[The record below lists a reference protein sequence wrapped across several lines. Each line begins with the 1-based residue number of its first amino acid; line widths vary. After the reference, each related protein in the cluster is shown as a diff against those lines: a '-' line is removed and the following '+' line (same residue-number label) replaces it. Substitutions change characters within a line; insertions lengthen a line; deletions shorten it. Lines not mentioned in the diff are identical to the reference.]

1 MKKYTYLILAAII
14 LFYGNTALSNDAG
27 NNKSSSNENK
37 KEVVPGSG
45 QSGTTI
51 SLGYDEGKLK
61 YYEYLNG
68 NELDSDKGTLKGGYL
83 EVRTDY
89 YDIFARLSFDYVSTN
104 DATYNGFLQDLSGN
118 ILGPYSHT
126 IKEKFA
132 LTVGDFGYKVLNFGT
147 TTVSL
152 YGGVGYWYWL
162 RGENNLPD
170 YEETYSWF
178 FVEGGVNG
186 AVRVGRFLFQLD
198 GTLTYPISPTMTTS
212 VAGTFD
218 KATFRLGPKVG
229 YRAEAPIRFDFSRG
243 DETSVFLFV
252 TPYYLK
258 WNVRQSD
265 EVTLTS
271 GGIPIGNAVE
281 PESKTE
287 IYGFRVGLG
296 VNF

>member
-1 MKKYTYLILAAII
+1 VKRYTYLILAAII
-14 LFYGNTALSNDAG
+14 LFYGNTALSNDVGTGKA
-27 NNKSSSNENK
+27 SSNENK
-37 KEVVPGSG
+37 KEVAPGSG

-61 YYEYLNG
+61 YHEFLNG
-68 NELDSDKGTLKGGYL
+68 NELDSDTGTLKGGYF
-83 EVRTDY
+83 EFRTDY
-89 YDIFARLSFDYVSTN
+89 YDIFARASFDYVSTN
-104 DATYNGFLQDLSGN
+104 DATYNGFLQDLTGN
-118 ILGPYSHT
+118 LTPLT
-126 IKEKFA
+126 MTVKEKFA
-132 LTVGDFGYKVLNFGT
+132 LAVGDFGYKMLNFGT

-162 RGENNLPD
+162 RGANNLPD

-178 FVEGGVNG
+178 FVEGGLNG

-218 KATFRLGPKVG
+218 KATFRVKPQVG

-265 EVTLTS
+265 VVTLTS
-271 GGIPIGNAVE
+271 GGIPVTNAVE

-287 IYGFRVGLG
+287 IYGFRIGVG